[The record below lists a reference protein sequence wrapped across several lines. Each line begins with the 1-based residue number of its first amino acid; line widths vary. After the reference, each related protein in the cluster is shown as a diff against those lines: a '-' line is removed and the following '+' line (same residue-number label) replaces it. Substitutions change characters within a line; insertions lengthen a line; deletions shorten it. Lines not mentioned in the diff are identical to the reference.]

1 MASKT
6 DPFYRNR
13 LYQLLADERS
23 YSLER
28 LEQLNVL
35 LHEEPEMAEVTHPQ
49 QGSYFHLICQH
60 SDEQEQY
67 ADIRLY
73 LLNRS
78 LLVF

>member
-1 MASKT
+1 VNLKTALMAFKT

-23 YSLER
+23 YSFER

-35 LHEEPEMAEVTHPQ
+35 LHEEPELAEVIHPK

-60 SDEQEQY
+60 SDDEEKY
-67 ADIRLY
+67 VDIRRY
-73 LLNRS
+73 R
-78 LLVF
+78 